1 MRKQSWVHMITVR
14 IKRLKH
20 SAIILYVAWR
30 EDLDQEPKKL
40 SRGFLRQTR
49 GTYVLMGQNL
59 TYERRRF
66 RCGINSIAKSA
77 RRAAMHPFRAAVRL
91 STRFL
96 SKRNIL
102 TSDETA
108 SFHLISFSLLTE
120 KHSRWHQ
127 RQPIPPQDCRPQAL
141 LASSTS
147 FCAPY
152 IDRSVCSVV

>member
-1 MRKQSWVHMITVR
+1 MCGGAQLPQGRSARLPPENGAHKT
-14 IKRLKH
+14 LKH
-20 SAIILYVAWR
+20 SAIILYVAWQ

-59 TYERRRF
+59 TYECRRF
-66 RCGINSIAKSA
+66 QCGINSIAKSA

-108 SFHLISFSLLTE
+108 SFQFSLFNE
-120 KHSRWHQ
+120 KT
-127 RQPIPPQDCRPQAL
+127 QP
-141 LASSTS
+141 LASTTTHPSAGSTGT
-147 FCAPY
+147 FGGLFNFHLRA
-152 IDRSVCSVV
+152 I